1 MNQSE
6 ANEEASNLIPNLHPP
21 TSSPGLSPKKVG
33 WRPTH
38 FLREKPWGRGYPPPT
53 PSQPLWDVNEEQ
65 RISRGKGKWK
75 KKWKRTKAW
84 FLAGKVLLKSVVK
97 NLWGMVWRISL
108 LKSSRQLLNVKVSL
122 RSRRLEV
129 VGTRKNGRA
138 RKRHACLPR
147 ARPVFLT
154 ICTAASYLPLLLIQ
168 NISPILIGYKDSRNS
183 PKPATDDHIWKNF
196 AIIEPMTS
204 KVQPSWEGERRG
216 PGMRLLFAG

>member
-1 MNQSE
+1 M
-6 ANEEASNLIPNLHPP
+6 
-21 TSSPGLSPKKVG
+21 
-33 WRPTH
+33 
-38 FLREKPWGRGYPPPT
+38 
-53 PSQPLWDVNEEQ
+53 
-65 RISRGKGKWK
+65 
-75 KKWKRTKAW
+75 
-84 FLAGKVLLKSVVK
+84 
-97 NLWGMVWRISL
+97 
-108 LKSSRQLLNVKVSL
+108 LKSSRQLVNVKVSL

-154 ICTAASYLPLLLIQ
+154 IYTAASYFPLLFIQ
-168 NISPILIGYKDSRNS
+168 NISPILIGYKHSRNS

-204 KVQPSWEGERRG
+204 KVQPSCEGEKRG